1 MFANHEYLSRYK
13 SLDMILKFPMAPTPP
28 TSLSATAADSSAVV
42 SFTSGQDGLSP
53 ITNHEYRLGGTG
65 SWTALSPADATSPVT
80 VPGLTNGTDAL
91 IELRAVNSIGTSTES
106 SSVTVT
112 PLGVP
117 SAPRSLS
124 VTTSVGQASISFIAP
139 INDGGAAITNYEV
152 SVNGGGSWTPRS
164 PAVTTGPLVVT
175 GLTSGVT
182 YQFAVRAVNTYG
194 AGASSAV
201 VSASIPSLPSGG
213 TTTSEPTPTASP
225 TPIPTNSSLVSQVA
239 APIPVT
245 ESMQVGQSLIV
256 VNGVATRVAINVV
269 GGRKWQVKG
278 ADFTLEFT
286 PQAPTGELDG
296 AFTAQAGTKVQVSGD
311 GFLAGSL
318 VASYL
323 PGALADSLGQAT
335 VKDDSSFE
343 VVASIPASLKAGQY
357 VFQVNGL
364 GNSVTVRSVNLG
376 LQVLAA
382 APSNSIAISKRVI
395 FGSSS
400 AALSL
405 KASKNLRNWVST
417 HKNSTSS
424 VLIVPTVRRGASKA
438 EIALARQRANVVVNA
453 LRGQRFSQPIR
464 IASKMRV
471 ADDGSANLRTTVWVR
486 NSPQAG

>member
-1 MFANHEYLSRYK
+1 
-13 SLDMILKFPMAPTPP
+13 
-28 TSLSATAADSSAVV
+28 
-42 SFTSGQDGLSP
+42 
-53 ITNHEYRLGGTG
+53 
-65 SWTALSPADATSPVT
+65 
-80 VPGLTNGTDAL
+80 
-91 IELRAVNSIGTSTES
+91 
-106 SSVTVT
+106 
-112 PLGVP
+112 
-117 SAPRSLS
+117 
-124 VTTSVGQASISFIAP
+124 
-139 INDGGAAITNYEV
+139 
-152 SVNGGGSWTPRS
+152 
-164 PAVTTGPLVVT
+164 
-175 GLTSGVT
+175 
-182 YQFAVRAVNTYG
+182 
-194 AGASSAV
+194 
-201 VSASIPSLPSGG
+201 
-213 TTTSEPTPTASP
+213 
-225 TPIPTNSSLVSQVA
+225 VA

-245 ESMQVGQSLIV
+245 ESIEVGQSLIV
-256 VNGVATRVAINVV
+256 VNGVSTRVAINVV

-278 ADFTLEFT
+278 SDFTLEFT

-382 APSNSIAISKRVI
+382 APSTPTAISKRVI
-395 FGSSS
+395 FGSVS
-400 AALSL
+400 AALSP
-405 KASKNLRNWVST
+405 KASKNLRNWIST
-417 HKNSTSS
+417 HKKSTSS
-424 VLIVPTVRRGASKA
+424 VLIVPTVRRGAGKP
-438 EIALARQRANVVVNA
+438 EITLARQRAEAVLKSLKA
-453 LRGQRFSQPIR
+453 QRLKQPIR